1 MRLLTVPMF
10 VIGFV
15 GLKTFLD
22 NHMVLLPVLCIFG
35 FILGFI
41 LLVKWNM
48 ERLSGRRSSLGL
60 SFVLKNMVVGTTTL
74 CSPRPVTSNV
84 KLAFND

>member
-1 MRLLTVPMF
+1 MAHYRPMRAWTKMRLLTVPMF

-22 NHMVLLPVLCIFG
+22 NHMVLVPVLCIIG

-41 LLVKWNM
+41 LLVKWNV
-48 ERLSGRRSSLGL
+48 ERLSGR
-60 SFVLKNMVVGTTTL
+60 
-74 CSPRPVTSNV
+74 
-84 KLAFND
+84 